1 MRTQFTQFGAIAL
14 LLLAGAAAPAYSQ
27 VANATQDAKAAEVL
41 AKTRKALG
49 DKKIEGLKTLTAQ
62 AQMDRNLGSVQASSD
77 VELFIELPDKYVKS
91 EASRGMANMTMSSGF
106 NGDKSILPGGGNIQ
120 SGPGGVMVFSM
131 GPGASSHGGG
141 GTKPTPEQLAQV
153 NATTLKSARAEVS
166 RMMLG
171 WVASAHP
178 ASQATYTYAG
188 EAESPDGKAHV
199 IDVKDADGFE
209 ARLFVDQN
217 NYLPLMVTYKGRQ
230 SRVMTSGGPMTRTV
244 TAGAAGG
251 QTKELS
257 EEERKKLAA
266 EAQKMMAQQM
276 TEQPLVDF
284 SLFFEDWQ
292 QVDGL
297 TFPHK
302 MRRAVAGETTEEW
315 TFTKVKLNPKIDAAK
330 FAVEAPSKEADHDP
344 QTSDRVCACRRVC
357 RRQWS

>member
-1 MRTQFTQFGAIAL
+1 MKTQFTRFSAIAL
-14 LLLAGAAAPAYSQ
+14 LLLAGAAPAYSQ
-27 VANATQDAKAAEVL
+27 GANATQDAKAAEVL

-49 DKKIEGLKTLTAQ
+49 DKKIEGLKTLSAQ

-91 EASRGMANMTMSSGF
+91 EASRGMANMTMSTGF
-106 NGDKSILPGGGNIQ
+106 NGDKAILPGGGNIS
-120 SGPGGVMVFSM
+120 SGPGGAMVFRM
-131 GPGASSHGGG
+131 GPGGSMHGE

-153 NATTLKSARAEVS
+153 NASTLKSSRAEVS

-171 WVASAHP
+171 WIASAHP
-178 ASQATYTYAG
+178 SLQATYTYAG

-199 IDVKDADGFE
+199 IDVKNTDGFE
-209 ARLFVDQN
+209 ARLFIDQN

-230 SRVMTSGGPMTRTV
+230 PRIMTTGAPMTRTV
-244 TAGAAGG
+244 TPASGGG
-251 QTKELS
+251 QTKQLT

-266 EAQKMMAQQM
+266 DTEKMLTQQM

-330 FAVEAPSKEADHDP
+330 FAVEAK
-344 QTSDRVCACRRVC
+344 
-357 RRQWS
+357 